1 MYQVN
6 FLKRNINCPV
16 PVCANS
22 SFITLQPSLPASQHQ
37 EVLCQYTVHCLL
49 YSTQTSRVRS
59 SRKSIIATCT
69 LLPVTVLIRPSLP
82 ARFCCTQWYSS
93 TAVSSQSE
101 RHCRLQ
107 SPVLN
112 VKRVKTH
119 QSILKCLKYLQ
130 TQKWTET
137 WMTESFQTK
146 TEIEKSSEVLKENW
160 WNSYLLTYSPPPLP
174 CFFPSYS
181 TFCQILLPKKKYKK
195 WLKY

>member
-1 MYQVN
+1 METSGRQNRNPYCLILTNLWKWNQEMCQVN
-6 FLKRNINCPV
+6 SLKRNIRCLV
-16 PVCANS
+16 PVCANPLL
-22 SFITLQPSLPASQHQ
+22 ITLQLSLTAITKRS
-37 EVLCQYTVHCLL
+37 CSL

-59 SRKSIIATCT
+59 SRKSTIATCT

-130 TQKWTET
+130 TQKWTILYCQTET
-137 WMTESFQTK
+137 KIGKNS
-146 TEIEKSSEVLKENW
+146 EILKENW
-160 WNSYLLTYSPPPLP
+160 
-174 CFFPSYS
+174 
-181 TFCQILLPKKKYKK
+181 
-195 WLKY
+195 